1 MSNENGNNQPVG
13 QIQPKQVQAK
23 FYTTIR
29 IYSGDD
35 GQSYGLEVVEPDA
48 KNGNRIDQKVAMQ
61 ILALDKQLREPQFV
75 NMLQMSRQNP
85 QGFMQGMMQRM
96 FGGGMPP
103 MMGGGFPPMGGF
115 M

>member
-1 MSNENGNNQPVG
+1 MNENGQMAGMNQ
-13 QIQPKQVQAK
+13 QKQVQAK

-29 IYSGDD
+29 IYSGED
-35 GQSYGLEVVEPDA
+35 GQSYGLEILESDA

-61 ILALDKQLREPQFV
+61 IVNLDKQLRDPQFV
-75 NMLQMSRQNP
+75 NMLQQSRQNP

>member
-1 MSNENGNNQPVG
+1 MNENGQMTGMNQ
-13 QIQPKQVQAK
+13 QKQVQAK

-29 IYSGDD
+29 IYSGED
-35 GQSYGLEVVEPDA
+35 GQSYGLEVLEQDA

-61 ILALDKQLREPQFV
+61 IVALDKQLRDPQFV
-75 NMLQMSRQNP
+75 NMLQQSRQNP

-96 FGGGMPP
+96 FGGGMQP
-103 MMGGGFPPMGGF
+103 MMGGGFPPMGGL

>member
-1 MSNENGNNQPVG
+1 MNENGNMNGQQMNQ
-13 QIQPKQVQAK
+13 QKQVQAK

-35 GQSYGLEVVEPDA
+35 GQSYGLEILEPDA

-61 ILALDKQLREPQFV
+61 IVALDKQLREPQFV
-75 NMLQMSRQNP
+75 NMLQQSRQNP
-85 QGFMQGMMQRM
+85 QGFLQGMFQRM